1 MISCNLF
8 SFISSFGGMYTEHM
22 LIGLCK
28 VALFVG
34 LFLSVSD
41 FVVYH
46 S

>member
-1 MISCNLF
+1 
-8 SFISSFGGMYTEHM
+8 MYTEHM

-28 VALFVG
+28 VAFTAIVIVG

-41 FVVYH
+41 YVVYH